1 MDKLNKYLHRL
12 ISHNKGEVI
21 YSQRSTYYHISGRV
35 IRVSDHIGRNSDG
48 SISIIYD
55 ASGSDRYIVH
65 AHCSGMISIV
75 DYESLKK
82 LIKSFV
88 ILPAIIGI
96 LSGANN
102 VNNVIAKKMAN
113 SNTVLG
119 YNINEFSKGQRN
131 AISEFIKQMKQ
142 KKSKKK

>member
-1 MDKLNKYLHRL
+1 
-12 ISHNKGEVI
+12 
-21 YSQRSTYYHISGRV
+21 
-35 IRVSDHIGRNSDG
+35 
-48 SISIIYD
+48 
-55 ASGSDRYIVH
+55 
-65 AHCSGMISIV
+65 MISIV